1 MLPSKDDEVHVT
13 SSIHNTFPNEHNEEL
28 RGGNADVNLSWKE
41 QAMLDLTP
49 SIHRN
54 TLVESCFAVAVP
66 ILLTMRQLL
75 RCSHL

>member
-13 SSIHNTFPNEHNEEL
+13 SSIHNTFLNEHNEEL

-54 TLVESCFAVAVP
+54 T
-66 ILLTMRQLL
+66 
-75 RCSHL
+75 